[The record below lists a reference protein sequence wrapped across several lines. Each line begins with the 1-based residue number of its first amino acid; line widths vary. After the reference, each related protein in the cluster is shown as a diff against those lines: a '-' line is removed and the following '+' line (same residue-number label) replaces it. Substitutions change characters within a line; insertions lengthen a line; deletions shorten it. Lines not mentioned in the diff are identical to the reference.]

1 MQINGAEQQQQ
12 QRGHVLL
19 LAGDVAA
26 RRRSVQ
32 VMPSANLAALS
43 VVPVAVL
50 LGSDVPSDTTYL
62 DGIHDQNA
70 VQVRLRAAAATP
82 GPLLVYLS
90 GRLTTDRRGQSLYL
104 ALPGTTA
111 ATVRYAALPWE
122 WLGTELRTRPP
133 GLTTVLFDLAA
144 DKTAWPLLQEYGT
157 LPAAPNAEVFGVIA
171 PPGFTGT
178 EDGVSTYT
186 RAWIEQLRRNP
197 DRPTN
202 SRLHALTVGTA
213 ALPPGALVLP
223 FAPEISA
230 APSYDEPAAHPP
242 RSNLQRLLAGDTSV
256 LPGRRRAEE
265 PAEVAP
271 GLNRIQSPPTP
282 EFSYPAPVARPQPA
296 APAPQRHAP
305 PSPAPAAAQHQQSAP
320 QFQFPAPTPRPQAPA
335 PAAPAPAYTEPARD
349 PAPAHQHRPE
359 TAQQPVRAP
368 HPQPAPAAP
377 APQTYVP
384 QQAPAPAPQS
394 APVQQ
399 QIPAQPD
406 PRPHIHALSE
416 AGQHREAA
424 RLAQAWEQHTLQT
437 YGIDS
442 PQATQWVEIRA
453 DLAKREGNYQLATQL
468 WIASGRTRLAHQSP
482 DAPEVLAAAQSA
494 HHCWTQMRDPG
505 QARECGPDLISLLR
519 ALPSLDRRHLS
530 MAQQRLEYLHHTPSG
545 R

>member
-1 MQINGAEQQQQ
+1 MQINGAEQQ

-19 LAGDVAA
+19 LAGDIAA
-26 RRRSVQ
+26 RRRNVQ
-32 VMPSANLAALS
+32 VVPSANLAALS
-43 VVPVAVL
+43 VVPVPVL

-70 VQVRLRAAAATP
+70 LQVRLRAAAATP

-111 ATVRYAALPWE
+111 ATARYAALPWE
-122 WLGTELRTRPP
+122 WLGIELRTRPP

-157 LPAAPNAEVFGVIA
+157 LPAATNAEVFGVIA
-171 PPGFTGT
+171 PPGFSGT
-178 EDGVSTYT
+178 ETGVSTYT

-213 ALPPGALVLP
+213 ALPPGALVIP
-223 FAPEISA
+223 FAPQINA
-230 APSYDEPAAHPP
+230 APSHEPAARPP
-242 RSNLQRLLAGDTSV
+242 KSNLQRLLAGDTSV

-271 GLNRIQSPPTP
+271 GLDRMPTP
-282 EFSYPAPVARPQPA
+282 PAPQYEYPAPVPTPQYQ
-296 APAPQRHAP
+296 APAPQPQHYATPGPVPSAP
-305 PSPAPAAAQHQQSAP
+305 QRQQPAPEFPAPA
-320 QFQFPAPTPRPQAPA
+320 PRPQAPA
-335 PAAPAPAYTEPARD
+335 QSPSAPGYAEPG
-349 PAPAHQHRPE
+349 PGPVPAHQQRPE
-359 TAQQPVRAP
+359 PLQQPVRAP
-368 HPQPAPAAP
+368 HPTPAPPPP

-384 QQAPAPAPQS
+384 HQAPAPAPQP
-394 APVQQ
+394 APVQPPV
-399 QIPAQPD
+399 PAQPD

-424 RLAQAWEQHTLQT
+424 RLAQAWEQHTLHT
-437 YGIDS
+437 HGIDS

-468 WIASGRTRLAHQSP
+468 WIAAGRTRLAHQSP
-482 DAPEVLAAAQSA
+482 DAPEVLAAATSA
-494 HHCWTQMRDPG
+494 HHCWTQMPDPG
-505 QARECGPDLISLLR
+505 QARECGPELISLLR
-519 ALPSLDRRHLS
+519 ALPALDRRHLS
-530 MAQQRLEYLHHTPSG
+530 MAQQRLEFLHNTPTG